1 MRYTSR
7 HSAAVLTALVIATA
21 CLFKPSGLAAQVS
34 ETELPPLI
42 VALTDRSDA
51 VTNARSV
58 VAFSI
63 TNRSSVV
70 RLFHPQCAVDA
81 GLSACVVRK
90 PEVSLKPGET
100 AIVPVRFVA
109 GPTPGTAAVTLFSRD
124 QLETA
129 SARQTVLIKPPPGN

>member
-7 HSAAVLTALVIATA
+7 HSAAGLIAVAIAVAGALTPT
-21 CLFKPSGLAAQVS
+21 PLAAQVS
-34 ETELPPLI
+34 EAELPPLI

-51 VTNARSV
+51 VTNAKSV
-58 VAFSI
+58 VALSI
-63 TNRSSVV
+63 TNRSSVERV
-70 RLFHPQCAVDA
+70 FHPQCALDA
-81 GLSACVVRK
+81 GLSSCVVCK

>member
-7 HSAAVLTALVIATA
+7 HSAAGLIAVAIAVAGALTPT
-21 CLFKPSGLAAQVS
+21 PLAAQVS
-34 ETELPPLI
+34 EAELPPLI

-51 VTNARSV
+51 VTNAKSV

-63 TNRSSVV
+63 TNRSSIE
-70 RLFHPQCAVDA
+70 REFHPQCEVEA
-81 GLSACVVRK
+81 GLSSCVVRK

-100 AIVPVRFVA
+100 AIVAVRFVA

-129 SARQTVLIKPPPGN
+129 SARQTVLIKPPPGI

>member
-1 MRYTSR
+1 MRNSSC
-7 HSAAVLTALVIATA
+7 HSAAGLIAIVIAV
-21 CLFKPSGLAAQVS
+21 SGAVTPTPLAAQVS
-34 ETELPPLI
+34 EAELPPLI

-51 VTNARSV
+51 VTNAKSV

-63 TNRSSVV
+63 TNRSSVERV
-70 RLFHPQCAVDA
+70 FHPQCEVEA

-90 PEVSLKPGET
+90 PEVSLEPGET

-109 GPTPGTAAVTLFSRD
+109 GPAPGTAAVMLFSRD

-129 SARQTVLIKPPPGN
+129 SARQTLLIKPPPGN